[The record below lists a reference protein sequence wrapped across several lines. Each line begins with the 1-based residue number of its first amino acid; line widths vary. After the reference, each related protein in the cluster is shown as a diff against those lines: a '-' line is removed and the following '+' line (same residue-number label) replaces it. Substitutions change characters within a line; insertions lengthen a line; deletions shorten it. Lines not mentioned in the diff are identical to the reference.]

1 MAICRANLNYAY
13 KKLSALPGIIHKLV
27 LGVALIM
34 FYVYNITEFVFFYT
48 QNMMKAYPKTL
59 GRENSRLFTTLAGLG
74 RAVFSIEDA
83 QKISGKSY
91 PATQQALL
99 RLTKAGWLV
108 KLGAGKYAIV
118 LPSAGGEAVAEANR
132 LVIARELVGEALY
145 YISHDSALEV
155 HNMLTR
161 PVTNVTISTPRR
173 LKSRTVL
180 NVSYRFVTTKP
191 EDMWGYDLV
200 WVSSE
205 QQVQVSDLERTILD
219 GLARP
224 DLCAGVSEVVTGL
237 LIRKDDLDWK
247 KMVEYSKRLQNQA
260 VAKRLGYLLEFYDL
274 GTPEILT
281 SLQELIGSSY
291 ALLDPLL
298 PEEGHYLAR
307 WRLRLNIDTE
317 ILKGITST

>member
-1 MAICRANLNYAY
+1 M
-13 KKLSALPGIIHKLV
+13 LSKIMHKLT

-34 FYVYNITEFVFFYT
+34 FCVYNNTEFVLFCT
-48 QNMMKAYPKTL
+48 QNIMKTYPKTL
-59 GRENSRLFTTLAGLG
+59 GRENSRLFTTLAGRG
-74 RAVFSIEDA
+74 QTVFSIDDA

-108 KLGAGKYAIV
+108 SLGAGKYAIV
-118 LPSAGGEAVAEANR
+118 LPSVGDDVAPEANR
-132 LVIARELVGEALY
+132 LVIGRELVGDAPY
-145 YISHDSALEV
+145 YVSHDSACEI

-180 NVSYRFVTTKP
+180 NVPYRFIATKP
-191 EDMWGYDLV
+191 EDMWGYTLFWISTD
-200 WVSSE
+200 E
-205 QQVQVSDLERTILD
+205 QVQVSDPERTILD

-237 LIRKDDLDWK
+237 LIRKDDLDLEK
-247 KMVEYSKRLQNQA
+247 LAEYSQRLGSQA
-260 VAKRLGYLLEFYDL
+260 VSKRLGYLLDFYDL
-274 GTPEILT
+274 APSEILAR
-281 SLQELIGSSY
+281 LQEQIGPSY

-298 PEEGHYLAR
+298 PKNGRFLSR
-307 WRLRLNIDTE
+307 WRLQLNIDTE
-317 ILKGITST
+317 TLKGIAST